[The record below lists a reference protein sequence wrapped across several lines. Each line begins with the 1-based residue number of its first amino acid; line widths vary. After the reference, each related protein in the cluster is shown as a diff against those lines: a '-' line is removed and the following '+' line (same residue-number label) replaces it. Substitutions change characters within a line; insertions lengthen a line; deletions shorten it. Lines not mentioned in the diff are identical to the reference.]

1 MMQGQFEPSGRP
13 QHNLT
18 LQRSHLLHQHPILL
32 PLALLGG
39 SIGLFIVSS
48 FADNFLPAL
57 AFIGASASLL
67 CTILA
72 LVLGIS
78 GLLAGIISIIESV
91 DRHRLKAAMF
101 PKTKEQGYG
110 N

>member
-1 MMQGQFEPSGRP
+1 MMQGQFEPP
-13 QHNLT
+13 AHQQQNLT
-18 LQRSHLLHQHPILL
+18 LQRSHLVRKYPVLL

-39 SIGLFIVSS
+39 SIGLFFVSS
-48 FADNFLPAL
+48 FADNLFPFL
-57 AFIGASASLL
+57 AFVGTSASLF
-67 CTILA
+67 CIVLA

-78 GLLAGIISIIESV
+78 GLLAGIISVIESV

-101 PKTKEQGYG
+101 PKTKEQSYG